1 MQLISTFHTL
11 ITKEKRFYCNST
23 YIVIQNKNNIIPY
36 RQITVYVFTQVIATS
51 QETKEGAPTLYEIT
65 FCSEYNFER

>member
-36 RQITVYVFTQVIATS
+36 RQITNNVFTHAIVTFQK
-51 QETKEGAPTLYEIT
+51 TKKGAPTPYEIT
-65 FCSEYNFER
+65 FCKEYNFER

>member
-23 YIVIQNKNNIIPY
+23 YIVIQNIIPY

-51 QETKEGAPTLYEIT
+51 QKTKKGAPTPYEIT
-65 FCSEYNFER
+65 FCKEYNFER